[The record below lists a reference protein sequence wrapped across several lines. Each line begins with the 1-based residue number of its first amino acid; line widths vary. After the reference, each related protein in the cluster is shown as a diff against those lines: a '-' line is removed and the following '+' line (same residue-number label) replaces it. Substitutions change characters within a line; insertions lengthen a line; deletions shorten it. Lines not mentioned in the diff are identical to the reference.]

1 VWWFADVWGSRYYG
15 DDVTVDDP
23 WASNICIRPDGFSGR
38 YEELP
43 RPDVIVLSKPGICD
57 KNGTLREFIRKGG
70 YHPHAQHKHLSSL
83 ESEETSAWGRSQ

>member
-57 KNGTLREFIRKGG
+57 KNGTLRD
-70 YHPHAQHKHLSSL
+70 LSSL